1 MASLESPLF
10 QPEDPRGENIEL
22 SLSSPPVD
30 QTVREE
36 ENVTQE
42 ESLSEGQL
50 NEEGQQA
57 KADGQLTEALESSS
71 DEEYGEEFDFDDSLP
86 EEEDTTFRNEPECK
100 LSQENTG
107 DNETVDTVS
116 NLVEF
121 TQAVQDSVSPNSITS
136 SIVHAIDTQ
145 TLTSPLNNF
154 ASSTDSIACS
164 TSTGDFASRLRASWE
179 SDRCNSPVIACAL
192 RRPSTVLCTESNS
205 SSETGIEDFS
215 WKKNIL
221 CNAQTASAQHKSPDV
236 EDDVIYDD
244 VTNEDQF
251 VHEQVPMEEL
261 IYDDV
266 NREASCIS
274 PAQLEDGWSSSEF
287 ESYDEHS
294 DEENKPGGEQRK
306 SRAVLQPKMQQLMK
320 AARNGT
326 KDGLEKTKNAVMRK
340 VSFLQKR
347 EPQDQ
352 YEEDDAGYLDVQVS
366 DSKHPPPELGPMP
379 AGLTPQQ
386 IVRRHILSSIVQSE
400 RSYVESLKRI
410 LQEYKKP
417 LLEAEPKLLSL
428 RKLRVV
434 FYRLKEV
441 LQCHSMFQIAL
452 SSRVAEWDV
461 SEKIGDLF
469 VASFS
474 KSMVLDVYSDY
485 VNNFTNAM
493 ALIKKAC
500 LTKPAFLE
508 FLKRKQASNSD
519 RITLYGLMVKPIQR
533 FPQFILLLQDML
545 KNTPKGHPDRLSL
558 QLALTELET
567 LAEKLNEQKRVVD
580 QIAEIQQLAKSAGD
594 RNLNKLLSSG
604 QRQLILCETL
614 TETVYGEK
622 GQILKSKERRL
633 FLLNDLLIC
642 ANINVKSQPDIGSL
656 VPVGPKYTVKW
667 STPLLQVQV
676 VEVGL
681 EGKGYNKDTI
691 IFQHPGSKKTS
702 STSLSSKIYMG
713 PPRLYQELQELQQD
727 LIVVNQ
733 ISQLI
738 STLHGTYQ
746 NLNLIVAQDWIRALQ
761 RLIRIKED
769 EIQSAN
775 KCRLR
780 LLLPG
785 KPDKSGR
792 PVSFMVVFNT
802 PNPRSKISWV
812 NRLHMAKVAL
822 TKDNQPGWLCIEDDG
837 KTKAPLWCPLLACRM
852 PMYSSKCPDLKPET
866 ALHTPVQPSLL
877 GISIASTCLAQGYLW
892 IGSGREQG
900 QGQGQVD
907 LFSLNRSAPKLVK
920 SFQVSSWVLCMEYIP
935 VAVRE
940 EDDTGCLMEKSG
952 DSPIIVM
959 GLKDGSV
966 VGYASVD
973 MATRCL
979 FIFKSPGE
987 VPVVCLKHLM
997 NVLFAGLQDGTV
1009 AAYTRTSDGKWEWD
1023 TPHLVKVG
1031 SATVESL
1038 LAVDEMVWASCRNK
1052 VTLINVACFTTRCFE
1067 VHPDDEVRVTQMVK
1081 AGGGVWMAFSAGSS
1095 IRLFHTETLEHLQEI
1110 NVVPRN
1116 TFFSPGQ
1123 KNILVTCLLVCQG
1136 MLWVGTN
1143 LGILIT
1149 LPVPKLE
1156 GIPKVTGKGM
1166 ISLNAHCGPVEFLI
1180 PTIGSLDL
1188 DLLKSESTE
1197 DMHEHQ
1203 ELNSKEDSSSQES
1216 LQDQHDHTDKK
1227 QGISL
1232 CYSLHSTSHLPGQL
1246 LSAHGAAAHANEN
1259 SLEHSVEDG
1268 SIYEIVDDPDVW
1280 VRSRSSAREVVRKE
1294 KVSSVAVASGGRGY
1308 QNFNKDFKPAVH
1320 NRNENMLLIWQ
1331 IPLSL

>member
-1 MASLESPLF
+1 MASSESPPF
-10 QPEDPRGENIEL
+10 QPEDLGGQDIKLQLFNT
-22 SLSSPPVD
+22 SVD
-30 QTVREE
+30 QTVGEE
-36 ENVTQE
+36 ENIIQE
-42 ESLSEGQL
+42 ESMCEGQL

-71 DEEYGEEFDFDDSLP
+71 DEEYGEEFDFDDDLP
-86 EEEDTTFRNEPECK
+86 EEEDTTCRNEHECEV
-100 LSQENTG
+100 SQENTS
-107 DNETVDTVS
+107 DNQAVDSVS
-116 NLVEF
+116 ESVEF
-121 TQAVQDSVSPNSITS
+121 TQPVQDSVPSNTITS

-145 TLTSPLNNF
+145 SLTPPLNNVT
-154 ASSTDSIACS
+154 SSTDSIVHS
-164 TSTGDFASRLRASWE
+164 TSTDSAAIASASR
-179 SDRCNSPVIACAL
+179 SPSA
-192 RRPSTVLCTESNS
+192 VLCTESNS
-205 SSETGIEDFS
+205 SGETGIEDLS
-215 WKKNIL
+215 WKENIL
-221 CNAQTASAQHKSPDV
+221 YNAQSASAQHTSPGV
-236 EDDVIYDD
+236 ENDVIYDD

-251 VHEQVPMEEL
+251 AEEQVPMEEL

-266 NREASCIS
+266 NREVNCIS

-294 DEENKPGGEQRK
+294 DEENKPGGEQQK
-306 SRAVLQPKMQQLMK
+306 SKAVLQPKLSPDLSRLKEKYARTKREFLAMKVRGRDVQELKQRYDCKMQQLMK

-417 LLEAEPKLLSL
+417 LLEAEPKLLSA

-452 SSRVAEWDV
+452 SSRVAEWDT

-545 KNTPKGHPDRLSL
+545 KNTPKGHADRLSL

-580 QIAEIQQLAKSAGD
+580 QMAEIQQLAKSVGD
-594 RNLNKLLSSG
+594 RTLNKLLSSG
-604 QRQLILCETL
+604 QRQLVLCETL

-622 GQILKSKERRL
+622 GQILKSKERRV

-727 LIVVNQ
+727 LTVVNQ

-746 NLNLIVAQDWIRALQ
+746 V
-761 RLIRIKED
+761 
-769 EIQSAN
+769 
-775 KCRLR
+775 
-780 LLLPG
+780 
-785 KPDKSGR
+785 
-792 PVSFMVVFNT
+792 
-802 PNPRSKISWV
+802 
-812 NRLHMAKVAL
+812 
-822 TKDNQPGWLCIEDDG
+822 
-837 KTKAPLWCPLLACRM
+837 
-852 PMYSSKCPDLKPET
+852 
-866 ALHTPVQPSLL
+866 
-877 GISIASTCLAQGYLW
+877 
-892 IGSGREQG
+892 
-900 QGQGQVD
+900 
-907 LFSLNRSAPKLVK
+907 
-920 SFQVSSWVLCMEYIP
+920 
-935 VAVRE
+935 
-940 EDDTGCLMEKSG
+940 
-952 DSPIIVM
+952 
-959 GLKDGSV
+959 
-966 VGYASVD
+966 
-973 MATRCL
+973 
-979 FIFKSPGE
+979 
-987 VPVVCLKHLM
+987 
-997 NVLFAGLQDGTV
+997 
-1009 AAYTRTSDGKWEWD
+1009 
-1023 TPHLVKVG
+1023 
-1031 SATVESL
+1031 
-1038 LAVDEMVWASCRNK
+1038 
-1052 VTLINVACFTTRCFE
+1052 
-1067 VHPDDEVRVTQMVK
+1067 
-1081 AGGGVWMAFSAGSS
+1081 
-1095 IRLFHTETLEHLQEI
+1095 
-1110 NVVPRN
+1110 
-1116 TFFSPGQ
+1116 
-1123 KNILVTCLLVCQG
+1123 
-1136 MLWVGTN
+1136 
-1143 LGILIT
+1143 
-1149 LPVPKLE
+1149 
-1156 GIPKVTGKGM
+1156 
-1166 ISLNAHCGPVEFLI
+1166 
-1180 PTIGSLDL
+1180 
-1188 DLLKSESTE
+1188 
-1197 DMHEHQ
+1197 
-1203 ELNSKEDSSSQES
+1203 
-1216 LQDQHDHTDKK
+1216 
-1227 QGISL
+1227 
-1232 CYSLHSTSHLPGQL
+1232 
-1246 LSAHGAAAHANEN
+1246 
-1259 SLEHSVEDG
+1259 
-1268 SIYEIVDDPDVW
+1268 
-1280 VRSRSSAREVVRKE
+1280 
-1294 KVSSVAVASGGRGY
+1294 
-1308 QNFNKDFKPAVH
+1308 
-1320 NRNENMLLIWQ
+1320 
-1331 IPLSL
+1331 

>member
-1 MASLESPLF
+1 MASFDSSPF
-10 QPEDPRGENIEL
+10 QPEDQKGEEIEL
-22 SLSSPPVD
+22 HLSSTAVG
-30 QTVREE
+30 QTVRNE
-36 ENVTQE
+36 ENAVHE
-42 ESLSEGQL
+42 ASACESQL
-50 NEEGQQA
+50 NEEEQQSQP
-57 KADGQLTEALESSS
+57 DGQLPGELESSS
-71 DEEYGEEFDFDDSLP
+71 DEEYGEEFDFDSP
-86 EEEDTTFRNEPECK
+86 AEEEEDITFRNGPELN
-100 LSQENTG
+100 LSPENTS
-107 DNETVDTVS
+107 DN
-116 NLVEF
+116 
-121 TQAVQDSVSPNSITS
+121 QAADAMSESAKSPQSVQDSVPPNSSPSSIAHTTETLSSTS
-136 SIVHAIDTQ
+136 HLNNAQSPTDSIVH
-145 TLTSPLNNF
+145 
-154 ASSTDSIACS
+154 S
-164 TSTGDFASRLRASWE
+164 TSTESAAIASGSGSL
-179 SDRCNSPVIACAL
+179 
-192 RRPSTVLCTESNS
+192 STVLCNESNS
-205 SSETGIEDFS
+205 SCDTGIEDLS
-215 WKKNIL
+215 WKENIL
-221 CNAQTASAQHKSPDV
+221 YDAQSASAQCTSPAV

-244 VTNEDQF
+244 VTNEDQSAQ
-251 VHEQVPMEEL
+251 EQVPMDEL

-266 NREASCIS
+266 HRETGCTS
-274 PAQLEDGWSSSEF
+274 PAQLEEGWSSSEF

-294 DEENKPGGEQRK
+294 DEENKPGGEQQK
-306 SRAVLQPKMQQLMK
+306 SKAALQPKMQQLMK

-347 EPQDQ
+347 DPQDH

-366 DSKHPPPELGPMP
+366 DSKHPPPELSPMP

-417 LLEAEPKLLSL
+417 LLEAEPKLLSV
-428 RKLRVV
+428 RKLQLV

-452 SSRVAEWDV
+452 SSRVAEWD
-461 SEKIGDLF
+461 STEKIGDLF

-558 QLALTELET
+558 QLALTELEM

-580 QIAEIQQLAKSAGD
+580 QIAEIQQLAKSVGD

-604 QRQLILCETL
+604 QRQLVLCETL

-622 GQILKSKERRL
+622 GQILKSKERRV

-642 ANINVKSQPDIGSL
+642 ANINVKGQPDIGSL

-667 STPLLQVQV
+667 SIPLLQVQV

-681 EGKGYNKDTI
+681 EGKGYDKDTI
-691 IFQHPGSKKTS
+691 IFQHPGGKKTS

-727 LIVVNQ
+727 LVVVNQ

-746 NLNLIVAQDWIRALQ
+746 NLNLTVAQDWTRALQ

-822 TKDNQPGWLCIEDDG
+822 TKDNQPGWFCIEDDG
-837 KTKAPLWCPLLACRM
+837 KTKAPFWCPLLACRM
-852 PMYSSKCPDLKPET
+852 PMYGSKCQDLKPEA
-866 ALHTPVQPSLL
+866 ALHTPVQSSLL

-900 QGQGQVD
+900 LGQVD
-907 LFSLNRSAPKLVK
+907 LFSLNRSTPRQVK
-920 SFQVSSWVLCMEYIP
+920 SFQVSSRVLCMEYIP
-935 VAVRE
+935 HTVRD
-940 EDDTGCLMEKSG
+940 EDDVDCPIEKPG

-959 GLKDGSV
+959 GLQDGSV

-973 MATRCL
+973 MATQCL

-987 VPVVCLKHLM
+987 VPVMCLKQLL
-997 NVLFAGLQDGTV
+997 NVLFVGLQDGTV
-1009 AAYTRTSDGKWEWD
+1009 SIYNRTNEGNWGWD
-1023 TPHLVKVG
+1023 TPRSVKVG
-1031 SATVESL
+1031 SASIRSL
-1038 LAVDEMVWASCRNK
+1038 LAVDDMVWASCQNQ
-1052 VTLINVACFTTRCFE
+1052 VTLIDIACFTTRCFDA
-1067 VHPDDEVRVTQMVK
+1067 HPDDRVHVTQMMK

-1110 NVVPRN
+1110 NVVPRS
-1116 TFFSPGQ
+1116 TLFTPGQ
-1123 KNILVTCLLVCQG
+1123 RNILVTCLLVCQG

-1143 LGILIT
+1143 QGILIT

-1166 ISLNAHCGPVEFLI
+1166 ISPNAHCGPVEFLI
-1180 PTIGSLDL
+1180 PAIGSLDL
-1188 DLLKSESTE
+1188 ELLKSESTE
-1197 DMHEHQ
+1197 DMPEYR
-1203 ELNSKEDSSSQES
+1203 EVNGKEDSSSQES
-1216 LQDQHDHTDKK
+1216 LQDQYDDLDKK

-1232 CYSLHSTSHLPGQL
+1232 RYNLRSVSHLPGQL
-1246 LSAHGAAAHANEN
+1246 LSAHSSEAKTSES
-1259 SLEHSVEDG
+1259 SLEHSTEDG

-1294 KVSSVAVASGGRGY
+1294 KVSSVAIASGGRGY
-1308 QNFNKDFKPAVH
+1308 QSFNRDFKPTVH
-1320 NRNENMLLIWQ
+1320 SKNENMLLIWQ
-1331 IPLSL
+1331 IPLTL

>member
-1 MASLESPLF
+1 MVVYCGMASSDSPPI
-10 QPEDPRGENIEL
+10 QPEDQKGEEIEL
-22 SLSSPPVD
+22 QLSSMAVG
-30 QTVREE
+30 QTVRKE
-36 ENVTQE
+36 ENVVQDASAC
-42 ESLSEGQL
+42 ESLP
-50 NEEGQQA
+50 NEEGQQP
-57 KADGQLTEALESSS
+57 KPDGQLTEELESCS
-71 DEEYGEEFDFDDSLP
+71 DEEYGEEFDFDDSLAEE
-86 EEEDTTFRNEPECK
+86 EEEDKPE
-100 LSQENTG
+100 LDIPQENTG
-107 DNETVDTVS
+107 DNQAADTVS
-116 NLVEF
+116 ELVTP
-121 TQAVQDSVSPNSITS
+121 TQSLQDSVPPNSNSSSTLHTVETLS
-136 SIVHAIDTQ
+136 STTHLNSAMSAPDSIVHST
-145 TLTSPLNNF
+145 
-154 ASSTDSIACS
+154 STDSAAIASGSGSLS
-164 TSTGDFASRLRASWE
+164 TV
-179 SDRCNSPVIACAL
+179 RCN
-192 RRPSTVLCTESNS
+192 ESNS
-205 SSETGIEDFS
+205 SCETGTEDLS
-215 WKKNIL
+215 WKENIL
-221 CNAQTASAQHKSPDV
+221 YEGQAASVPCTV
-236 EDDVIYDD
+236 PGLEDDVIYDD
-244 VTNEDQF
+244 VAHEDQF
-251 VHEQVPMEEL
+251 VLERVPMDEL

-266 NREASCIS
+266 NREASCTS

-294 DEENKPGGEQRK
+294 DEENKPGGEQQK
-306 SRAVLQPKMQQLMK
+306 SKAVLQPKMQQLMK

-352 YEEDDAGYLDVQVS
+352 YEEDAAGYLDVQVL
-366 DSKHPPPELGPMP
+366 DSKHPPPELSPMP
-379 AGLTPQQ
+379 AGLTSQQ

-417 LLEAEPKLLSL
+417 LLEAEPKLLSI

-452 SSRVAEWDV
+452 SSRVAEWDAT
-461 SEKIGDLF
+461 EKIGDLF

-567 LAEKLNEQKRVVD
+567 LAEKLNEQKRVAD
-580 QIAEIQQLAKSAGD
+580 QVAEIQQLAKSVGD

-604 QRQLILCETL
+604 QRQLVLCETL
-614 TETVYGEK
+614 TETVYGER
-622 GQILKSKERRL
+622 GQILKSKERRV

-642 ANINVKSQPDIGSL
+642 ANINVKGQPDIGSL

-667 STPLLQVQV
+667 STPLLQVQA

-681 EGKGYNKDTI
+681 EGKGYDKDTI

-733 ISQLI
+733 ILQLI

-746 NLNLIVAQDWIRALQ
+746 NLNLIVAQDWTRALQ

-822 TKDNQPGWLCIEDDG
+822 TKDNQPGWFCIEDDG
-837 KTKAPLWCPLLACRM
+837 KTKAPFWCPLLACRM
-852 PMYSSKCPDLKPET
+852 PMYSSKCQDLKPEA
-866 ALHTPVQPSLL
+866 ALHTPVQSSLL

-900 QGQGQVD
+900 LGQVD
-907 LFSLNRSAPKLVK
+907 LFSLNRSAPRHVK
-920 SFQVSSWVLCMEYIP
+920 SFQVSSRVLCMEYIP
-935 VAVRE
+935 LIVRD
-940 EDDTGCLMEKSG
+940 EDDVDCPMEKPG

-959 GLKDGSV
+959 GLQDGSV

-973 MATRCL
+973 MATQCL

-987 VPVVCLKHLM
+987 VPVVCLKYLL
-997 NVLFAGLQDGTV
+997 NVLFSGLQDGTV
-1009 AAYTRTSDGKWEWD
+1009 AIYTRTNEGKWDWD
-1023 TPHLVKVG
+1023 TPRLVNIG
-1031 SATVESL
+1031 SAAIRSL
-1038 LAVDEMVWASCRNK
+1038 LAVDDTVWASCRNR
-1052 VTLINVACFTTRCFE
+1052 VTLITISCFTTRCFDA
-1067 VHPDDEVRVTQMVK
+1067 HPDDKVNVTHMMK
-1081 AGGGVWMAFSAGSS
+1081 AGGGVWMALSAGSS

-1110 NVVPRN
+1110 NVVPRS
-1116 TFFSPGQ
+1116 TFFTPGQ
-1123 KNILVTCLLVCQG
+1123 RNVLVTCLLVCQG

-1143 LGILIT
+1143 QGILIT

-1188 DLLKSESTE
+1188 ELLKSESTE
-1197 DMHEHQ
+1197 DMPEYP
-1203 ELNSKEDSSSQES
+1203 EGNGKADSSSQES
-1216 LQDQHDHTDKK
+1216 LHDQHNHLDKK
-1227 QGISL
+1227 QGIL
-1232 CYSLHSTSHLPGQL
+1232 LRYNLRSTSHLPGQL
-1246 LSAHGAAAHANEN
+1246 LSAHSEAQANES
-1259 SLEHSVEDG
+1259 SLEHSIEDG

-1280 VRSRSSAREVVRKE
+1280 VRSRSSAREFVRKE
-1294 KVSSVAVASGGRGY
+1294 KVRSVAIASGGRGY
-1308 QNFNKDFKPAVH
+1308 QNFNRDFKPTVH
-1320 NRNENMLLIWQ
+1320 NKNENTLLIWQ
-1331 IPLSL
+1331 IPLTL

>member
-1 MASLESPLF
+1 MTVYCGMASSDSPPI
-10 QPEDPRGENIEL
+10 QPEDQKGEEIEL
-22 SLSSPPVD
+22 QLSNMTVG
-30 QTVREE
+30 QTVRKE
-36 ENVTQE
+36 ENVVQGASAC
-42 ESLSEGQL
+42 ESQP
-50 NEEGQQA
+50 NEKEQRSQP
-57 KADGQLTEALESSS
+57 DGQLTGELESSS
-71 DEEYGEEFDFDDSLP
+71 DEEYGEEFDFDDSP
-86 EEEDTTFRNEPECK
+86 AEEEGTVPEIDIS
-100 LSQENTG
+100 LENTG
-107 DNETVDTVS
+107 DDQATDIVS
-116 NLVEF
+116 ESVTS
-121 TQAVQDSVSPNSITS
+121 TQSLQDSAPPPPSIS
-136 SIVHAIDTQ
+136 SSTLHTPE
-145 TLTSPLNNF
+145 TLTSTSQLNSV
-154 ASSTDSIACS
+154 ASPTDSMAHSTSTDSAAIAS
-164 TSTGDFASRLRASWE
+164 GSGSL
-179 SDRCNSPVIACAL
+179 
-192 RRPSTVLCTESNS
+192 STVLCNESNS
-205 SSETGIEDFS
+205 SCETGIEDLS
-215 WKKNIL
+215 WKENIL
-221 CNAQTASAQHKSPDV
+221 YKAQCTVPGV

-244 VTNEDQF
+244 VAHEDQF
-251 VHEQVPMEEL
+251 VQEQVPMDEL

-266 NREASCIS
+266 NREAGCTS

-294 DEENKPGGEQRK
+294 DEESKPGGEQQK
-306 SRAVLQPKMQQLMK
+306 SKAALQPKMQQLMK

-352 YEEDDAGYLDVQVS
+352 YEDDDAGYLDVQVS
-366 DSKHPPPELGPMP
+366 DSKHPPPELSPMP

-417 LLEAEPKLLSL
+417 LLEAEPKLLSI

-434 FYRLKEV
+434 FYRLKEI

-452 SSRVAEWDV
+452 SSRVAEWDAT
-461 SEKIGDLF
+461 EKIGDLF

-580 QIAEIQQLAKSAGD
+580 QITEIQQLAKSVGD
-594 RNLNKLLSSG
+594 RNLNKLLTSG
-604 QRQLILCETL
+604 QRQLVLCETL
-614 TETVYGEK
+614 TETVYGER
-622 GQILKSKERRL
+622 GQILKSKERRV

-642 ANINVKSQPDIGSL
+642 ANINVKGQPDIGSL

-667 STPLLQVQV
+667 STPLPQVQV

-681 EGKGYNKDTI
+681 EGKGYDKDTI
-691 IFQHPGSKKTS
+691 IFQHPGSKKSS

-727 LIVVNQ
+727 LTVVNQ

-746 NLNLIVAQDWIRALQ
+746 NLNLIVAQDWTRALQ

-822 TKDNQPGWLCIEDDG
+822 TKDNQPGWFCIEDDG
-837 KTKAPLWCPLLACRM
+837 KTKAPFWCPLLACRM
-852 PMYSSKCPDLKPET
+852 PMYGSKCQDLKPEA
-866 ALHTPVQPSLL
+866 ALHTPVQSSLL

-900 QGQGQVD
+900 LGQVD
-907 LFSLNRSAPKLVK
+907 LFSLNRSAPRHVK
-920 SFQVSSWVLCMEYIP
+920 SFQVSSRVLCMEYIP
-935 VAVRE
+935 LMVRD
-940 EDDTGCLMEKSG
+940 EDDASCPMAKPG

-959 GLKDGSV
+959 GLQDGSV

-973 MATRCL
+973 MATQCL

-987 VPVVCLKHLM
+987 VPVVCLKHLL
-997 NVLFAGLQDGTV
+997 NVLLAGLQDGTV
-1009 AAYTRTSDGKWEWD
+1009 AIYTRTNEGKWEWD
-1023 TPHLVKVG
+1023 TPRLVKVG
-1031 SATVESL
+1031 SSSIRSL
-1038 LAVDEMVWASCRNK
+1038 LAVDDTVWASCQNQ
-1052 VTLINVACFTTRCFE
+1052 VTLIDIACFTTRCFDA
-1067 VHPDDEVRVTQMVK
+1067 HPDSEVDVTHMMK

-1110 NVVPRN
+1110 NVVPRS
-1116 TFFSPGQ
+1116 TFFTPGQ

-1143 LGILIT
+1143 QGILIT

-1156 GIPKVTGKGM
+1156 GIPKVTGKGI

-1180 PTIGSLDL
+1180 PTVGSLDL
-1188 DLLKSESTE
+1188 ELLKSESTE
-1197 DMHEHQ
+1197 DMPEYS
-1203 ELNSKEDSSSQES
+1203 EGNSKEDSSSQES
-1216 LQDQHDHTDKK
+1216 LHDQHDHLDKK

-1232 CYSLHSTSHLPGQL
+1232 RYNLRSTSHLPGQL
-1246 LSAHGAAAHANEN
+1246 LSAHNSEAQAIEG
-1259 SLEHSVEDG
+1259 SLEHSIEDG

-1294 KVSSVAVASGGRGY
+1294 KISSVAIASGGRGY
-1308 QNFNKDFKPAVH
+1308 QNFNRDFKPTIH
-1320 NRNENMLLIWQ
+1320 NKNENTLLIWQ
-1331 IPLSL
+1331 IPLTL

>member
-1 MASLESPLF
+1 MAVYCGMASSDSPPF
-10 QPEDPRGENIEL
+10 QPEDQKGEEIEL
-22 SLSSPPVD
+22 RLSSMAVGH
-30 QTVREE
+30 TVRK
-36 ENVTQE
+36 E
-42 ESLSEGQL
+42 ESVVQGASACESQL
-50 NEEGQQA
+50 NEEEQQS
-57 KADGQLTEALESSS
+57 KPDGQLTEELESSS
-71 DEEYGEEFDFDDSLP
+71 DEEYGEEFDFDDSLA
-86 EEEDTTFRNEPECK
+86 EEEDRNEPE
-100 LSQENTG
+100 LSIPLENTG
-107 DNETVDTVS
+107 NNQAADTM
-116 NLVEF
+116 
-121 TQAVQDSVSPNSITS
+121 SVSESAKSIQSLQVSVPPNSIPP
-136 SIVHAIDTQ
+136 SIVHTIE
-145 TLTSPLNNF
+145 TLSSTSHLNNVM
-154 ASSTDSIACS
+154 SSTDSIAHS
-164 TSTGDFASRLRASWE
+164 TSTDSAAIASGSG
-179 SDRCNSPVIACAL
+179 S
-192 RRPSTVLCTESNS
+192 LCTILCNKSNS
-205 SSETGIEDFS
+205 SCETGLEDLS
-215 WKKNIL
+215 WKENIL
-221 CNAQTASAQHKSPDV
+221 YKAQAASAPCKLPGVD
-236 EDDVIYDD
+236 DDVIYDD
-244 VTNEDQF
+244 VTHEDQF
-251 VHEQVPMEEL
+251 VQGQVPMDEL

-266 NREASCIS
+266 HREAGCTS

-294 DEENKPGGEQRK
+294 DEENKPGGEQQK
-306 SRAVLQPKMQQLMK
+306 SKAVLQPKMQQLMK

-366 DSKHPPPELGPMP
+366 DSKHPPPELSPMP

-417 LLEAEPKLLSL
+417 LLEAEPKLLSI

-452 SSRVAEWDV
+452 SSRVAEWDAT
-461 SEKIGDLF
+461 EKIGDLF

-508 FLKRKQASNSD
+508 FLKQKQASNSD

-580 QIAEIQQLAKSAGD
+580 QIAEIQQLAKSVGD

-604 QRQLILCETL
+604 QRQLVLCETL
-614 TETVYGEK
+614 TETVYGER
-622 GQILKSKERRL
+622 GQILKSKERRV

-642 ANINVKSQPDIGSL
+642 ANINVKGQPDIGSL

-681 EGKGYNKDTI
+681 EGKGYDKDTI

-738 STLHGTYQ
+738 STLHGIYQ
-746 NLNLIVAQDWIRALQ
+746 NLNLIVAQDWTRALQ

-802 PNPRSKISWV
+802 PNARSKISWV

-822 TKDNQPGWLCIEDDG
+822 TKDNQPGWFCIEDDG
-837 KTKAPLWCPLLACRM
+837 KTKAPFWCPLLACRM
-852 PMYSSKCPDLKPET
+852 PMYGSKCQDLKPEA
-866 ALHTPVQPSLL
+866 ALHTPVQSSLL

-900 QGQGQVD
+900 LGQVD
-907 LFSLNRSAPKLVK
+907 LFSLNRSTPRHVK
-920 SFQVSSWVLCMEYIP
+920 SFQASSRVLCMEYIP
-935 VAVRE
+935 LIIQDADNV
-940 EDDTGCLMEKSG
+940 DYPMEKPG
-952 DSPIIVM
+952 DSPIIVI
-959 GLKDGSV
+959 GLQDGSM

-973 MATRCL
+973 MATQCL

-987 VPVVCLKHLM
+987 VPVVCLKHLL
-997 NVLFAGLQDGTV
+997 NILFAGLQNGTV
-1009 AAYTRTSDGKWEWD
+1009 AIYTRTNEGKWEWD
-1023 TPHLVKVG
+1023 TPRLVKVG
-1031 SATVESL
+1031 SASIQSL
-1038 LAVDEMVWASCRNK
+1038 LAVDDMVWASCRNQ
-1052 VTLINVACFTTRCFE
+1052 VTLINISCFTTRCFDA
-1067 VHPDDEVRVTQMVK
+1067 HPDDEVNVTHMMK

-1110 NVVPRN
+1110 NVVPRG
-1116 TFFSPGQ
+1116 TFFTPGQ
-1123 KNILVTCLLVCQG
+1123 RNILVTCLLVCQG

-1143 LGILIT
+1143 QGILIA
-1149 LPVPKLE
+1149 LPVSKLE

-1188 DLLKSESTE
+1188 ELLKSESTE
-1197 DMHEHQ
+1197 DMPEYP
-1203 ELNSKEDSSSQES
+1203 EGNGKEDSSSQES
-1216 LQDQHDHTDKK
+1216 LHEQHNHLDKK

-1232 CYSLHSTSHLPGQL
+1232 RYNLRSTSHLPGQL
-1246 LSAHGAAAHANEN
+1246 LSAHGSEAQATES
-1259 SLEHSVEDG
+1259 SLEHSIEDG

-1294 KVSSVAVASGGRGY
+1294 KVSSVAIASGGRGY
-1308 QNFNKDFKPAVH
+1308 QNFNRDFKPTVH
-1320 NRNENMLLIWQ
+1320 NKNENTLLIWQ
-1331 IPLSL
+1331 IPLTL

>member
-1 MASLESPLF
+1 MASMESPPF
-10 QPEDPRGENIEL
+10 QPEDLRGENFEL
-22 SLSSPPVD
+22 SLSSPSVD
-30 QTVREE
+30 QTVREA

-42 ESLSEGQL
+42 ESTSDGQL

-57 KADGQLTEALESSS
+57 KADDQLTEALESSS
-71 DEEYGEEFDFDDSLP
+71 DEEYGEEFDFDDSLL

-116 NLVEF
+116 KSVEF
-121 TQAVQDSVSPNSITS
+121 TQPVQDSVPPNSITS
-136 SIVHAIDTQ
+136 SIVLAIDTQ
-145 TLTSPLNNF
+145 SLTSPLNNF
-154 ASSTDSIACS
+154 TSSTDSIAHS
-164 TSTGDFASRLRASWE
+164 TSTE
-179 SDRCNSPVIACAL
+179 SAVIACAS
-192 RRPSTVLCTESNS
+192 RSPSTVLCTESNS
-205 SSETGIEDFS
+205 SSETGIKDFS

-221 CNAQTASAQHKSPDV
+221 YH
-236 EDDVIYDD
+236 
-244 VTNEDQF
+244 
-251 VHEQVPMEEL
+251 VPMEEL

-294 DEENKPGGEQRK
+294 DEENKPGGEQQK

-417 LLEAEPKLLSL
+417 LLEAEPKLLSM

-837 KTKAPLWCPLLACRM
+837 KTKAPLCCPLLACHM
-852 PMYSSKCPDLKPET
+852 PMYSSKCQDLKPET
-866 ALHTPVQPSLL
+866 ALHTPVQSSLL

-892 IGSGREQG
+892 IGSGREQRL
-900 QGQGQVD
+900 GQVD
-907 LFSLNRSAPKLVK
+907 LFSLNRSAPKHVK

-935 VAVRE
+935 VTARE
-940 EDDTGCLMEKSG
+940 EDDTGCPMEKPG

-959 GLKDGSV
+959 GLQDGSV

-973 MATRCL
+973 MATQCL

-1009 AAYTRTSDGKWEWD
+1009 AAYTRTNDGKWEWD

-1052 VTLINVACFTTRCFE
+1052 VTLINVACFTMRCFE
-1067 VHPDDEVRVTQMVK
+1067 VHPDDEVSVTRMIK

-1197 DMHEHQ
+1197 DMPEHQ

-1246 LSAHGAAAHANEN
+1246 LSAHSVAAHTNEN

>member
-1 MASLESPLF
+1 MWLF
-10 QPEDPRGENIEL
+10 PWLLVVVVPITRGH
-22 SLSSPPVD
+22 P
-30 QTVREE
+30 T
-36 ENVTQE
+36 
-42 ESLSEGQL
+42 
-50 NEEGQQA
+50 
-57 KADGQLTEALESSS
+57 AL
-71 DEEYGEEFDFDDSLP
+71 
-86 EEEDTTFRNEPECK
+86 
-100 LSQENTG
+100 
-107 DNETVDTVS
+107 
-116 NLVEF
+116 
-121 TQAVQDSVSPNSITS
+121 
-136 SIVHAIDTQ
+136 
-145 TLTSPLNNF
+145 
-154 ASSTDSIACS
+154 
-164 TSTGDFASRLRASWE
+164 
-179 SDRCNSPVIACAL
+179 CNK
-192 RRPSTVLCTESNS
+192 SNS
-205 SSETGIEDFS
+205 SCETSIKDLS
-215 WKKNIL
+215 WKKNTL
-221 CNAQTASAQHKSPDV
+221 YNAQCTSGV
-236 EDDVIYDD
+236 EEDVIYDD
-244 VTNEDQF
+244 VTREDRSPQA
-251 VHEQVPMEEL
+251 QVPMDEL

-266 NREASCIS
+266 HREAGCTNA
-274 PAQLEDGWSSSEF
+274 AQMEEGWSSSEF

-294 DEENKPGGEQRK
+294 DEENKPGGEQQK
-306 SRAVLQPKMQQLMK
+306 SKAVLQPKMQQLMK

-340 VSFLQKR
+340 VSFLQRR
-347 EPQDQ
+347 ESQDQ
-352 YEEDDAGYLDVQVS
+352 YEEDDTGYLDVPVS
-366 DSKHPPPELGPMP
+366 DSKHPPPELSPMP

-417 LLEAEPKLLSL
+417 LLEAEPKLLSV

-434 FYRLKEV
+434 FYRLNEV

-452 SSRVAEWDV
+452 ASRVAEWDTT
-461 SEKIGDLF
+461 EKIGDLF

-545 KNTPKGHPDRLSL
+545 KNTPRGHPDRLSL

-567 LAEKLNEQKRVVD
+567 LAEKLNEQKRVAD
-580 QIAEIQQLAKSAGD
+580 QIAEIQQLAKSVGD

-604 QRQLILCETL
+604 QRQLVLCETL
-614 TETVYGEK
+614 TETVYGER
-622 GQILKSKERRL
+622 GQILKSKERRV

-642 ANINVKSQPDIGSL
+642 ANINVKGQPDIGSL

-667 STPLLQVQV
+667 STPLPQVQV
-676 VEVGL
+676 VEVGQ
-681 EGKGYNKDTI
+681 EGKDYDKDTI

-727 LIVVNQ
+727 LVVVNQ

-738 STLHGTYQ
+738 SALHGTYQ
-746 NLNLIVAQDWIRALQ
+746 NLNLTVAQDWTRALQ

-802 PNPRSKISWV
+802 PNARSKISWV

-822 TKDNQPGWLCIEDDG
+822 SKDNQPGWFCIEDDG
-837 KTKAPLWCPLLACRM
+837 KTKAPFWCPLLACHI
-852 PMYSSKCPDLKPET
+852 PIYGSKCQDLKPE
-866 ALHTPVQPSLL
+866 AAIHTPVQSSLL

-900 QGQGQVD
+900 LGQVD
-907 LFSLNRSAPKLVK
+907 LFSLNKSTPRHVK
-920 SFQVSSWVLCMEYIP
+920 SFQVSSRVLCMEYIP
-935 VAVRE
+935 QTVRDE
-940 EDDTGCLMEKSG
+940 EDVDCPMEKSRG
-952 DSPIIVM
+952 SPIIFM
-959 GLKDGSV
+959 GLQDGSV
-966 VGYASVD
+966 VGYGSVD
-973 MATRCL
+973 MATQCL
-979 FIFKSPGE
+979 FTFKSPGE
-987 VPVVCLKHLM
+987 VPVVRLKHLL

-1009 AAYTRTSDGKWEWD
+1009 AIYTRTYEGNWEWD
-1023 TPHLVKVG
+1023 APRLVKIG
-1031 SATVESL
+1031 SAPIRSL
-1038 LAVDEMVWASCRNK
+1038 LAVDDTVWASCRNQ
-1052 VTLINVACFTTRCFE
+1052 VTLINVTCFTTRCFDA
-1067 VHPDDEVRVTQMVK
+1067 HPDERVNVTHMMK

-1110 NVVPRN
+1110 NVVPRS
-1116 TFFSPGQ
+1116 TLFTPGQ
-1123 KNILVTCLLVCQG
+1123 RNILVTCLLVCQG

-1143 LGILIT
+1143 QGILVT

-1188 DLLKSESTE
+1188 ELLKSESSE
-1197 DMHEHQ
+1197 DMPECQ
-1203 ELNSKEDSSSQES
+1203 DVDGKADSSSQES
-1216 LQDQHDHTDKK
+1216 LQDQHGHLDKK
-1227 QGISL
+1227 QGIL
-1232 CYSLHSTSHLPGQL
+1232 LRYSLRSTSHLPGQL
-1246 LSAHGAAAHANEN
+1246 LSVHSYEPQANG
-1259 SLEHSVEDG
+1259 STLQHSIEDG

-1280 VRSRSSAREVVRKE
+1280 VRSRSSTQEVVRKE
-1294 KVSSVAVASGGRGY
+1294 VVSSVAIASGGRGY
-1308 QNFNKDFKPAVH
+1308 QIFNRDFKPTVH
-1320 NRNENMLLIWQ
+1320 SSCENTLLIWQ
-1331 IPLSL
+1331 IPLTL

>member
-1 MASLESPLF
+1 MASSDSPPS
-10 QPEDPRGENIEL
+10 QPEDQKGEEIEL
-22 SLSSPPVD
+22 QLSSTAVG
-30 QTVREE
+30 QTVRKE
-36 ENVTQE
+36 ENAVHGASACEIQLKE
-42 ESLSEGQL
+42 EA
-50 NEEGQQA
+50 QQS
-57 KADGQLTEALESSS
+57 KTDGQLTDELESSS
-71 DEEYGEEFDFDDSLP
+71 DEEYGEEFDFDDTLAEKDVTIRKGP
-86 EEEDTTFRNEPECK
+86 DLN
-100 LSQENTG
+100 LSPENTG
-107 DNETVDTVS
+107 DNQAADTVS
-116 NLVEF
+116 DSAKS
-121 TQAVQDSVSPNSITS
+121 TQSVQGAVLPNSNPPSISPIIATLSSTPHLNNVTS
-136 SIVHAIDTQ
+136 PTDSIVHST
-145 TLTSPLNNF
+145 
-154 ASSTDSIACS
+154 STDSAAIASGSGGLS
-164 TSTGDFASRLRASWE
+164 TALCNE
-179 SDRCNSPVIACAL
+179 SISSCKTR
-192 RRPSTVLCTESNS
+192 TE
-205 SSETGIEDFS
+205 DLP
-215 WKKNIL
+215 WKENIL
-221 CNAQTASAQHKSPDV
+221 CNAQSASAQCTSPV
-236 EDDVIYDD
+236 VDDVIYDD
-244 VTNEDQF
+244 VTHEDHSLQ
-251 VHEQVPMEEL
+251 EQVPMDEL

-266 NREASCIS
+266 HREAGCTN
-274 PAQLEDGWSSSEF
+274 PAQLEEGWSSSEF

-294 DEENKPGGEQRK
+294 EEENKPGGEQQK
-306 SRAVLQPKMQQLMK
+306 SKAVLQPKMQQLMK

-366 DSKHPPPELGPMP
+366 DSKHPPPELSPMP
-379 AGLTPQQ
+379 AGLSPQQ

-417 LLEAEPKLLSL
+417 LLEAEPKLLSV

-452 SSRVAEWDV
+452 SSRVAEWDTT
-461 SEKIGDLF
+461 EKIGDLF

-580 QIAEIQQLAKSAGD
+580 QIAEIQQLAKSVGD

-614 TETVYGEK
+614 TETVYGER
-622 GQILKSKERRL
+622 GQILKSKERRV

-642 ANINVKSQPDIGSL
+642 ANINVKGQPDIGSL

-667 STPLLQVQV
+667 STPLPQVQV
-676 VEVGL
+676 VEVGQ
-681 EGKGYNKDTI
+681 EGKSYDKDTI

-727 LIVVNQ
+727 LVVVNQ

-746 NLNLIVAQDWIRALQ
+746 NLNLIVAQDWTRALQ

-802 PNPRSKISWV
+802 PNARSKISWV

-822 TKDNQPGWLCIEDDG
+822 TKDNQPGWFCIEDDG
-837 KTKAPLWCPLLACRM
+837 KTKAPFWCPLLACHM
-852 PMYSSKCPDLKPET
+852 PMYGSKCQDLKPQA
-866 ALHTPVQPSLL
+866 ALHTPVQSSLL
-877 GISIASTCLAQGYLW
+877 GISNASTCLAQGYLW

-900 QGQGQVD
+900 LGQVD
-907 LFSLNRSAPKLVK
+907 LFSLNRSTPRHVK
-920 SFQVSSWVLCMEYIP
+920 SFQVSSRVLCMEYIP
-935 VAVRE
+935 EMIRDE
-940 EDDTGCLMEKSG
+940 EDEVFPMEKSG
-952 DSPIIVM
+952 GSPIIIM
-959 GLKDGSV
+959 GLQDGSV
-966 VGYASVD
+966 VGYGSVD
-973 MATRCL
+973 MATQCM

-987 VPVVCLKHLM
+987 VPVMCLKHLL
-997 NVLFAGLQDGTV
+997 NVLFAGLQDGTI
-1009 AAYTRTSDGKWEWD
+1009 AIYTRTNEGNWEWD
-1023 TPHLVKVG
+1023 TPRLVKVG
-1031 SATVESL
+1031 SAPIRSL
-1038 LAVDEMVWASCRNK
+1038 LAVDDTVWASCRNQ
-1052 VTLINVACFTTRCFE
+1052 VTLINIVCFTTRCFDA
-1067 VHPDDEVRVTQMVK
+1067 HPDEGMNVTHMMK

-1110 NVVPRN
+1110 NVVPRS
-1116 TFFSPGQ
+1116 TLFTPGQ
-1123 KNILVTCLLVCQG
+1123 RNILVTCLLVCQG

-1143 LGILIT
+1143 QGILVT

-1188 DLLKSESTE
+1188 ELLKSESTE
-1197 DMHEHQ
+1197 DMPECQ
-1203 ELNSKEDSSSQES
+1203 EVDGKAYSSSQES
-1216 LQDQHDHTDKK
+1216 LQDQHGHLDKK
-1227 QGISL
+1227 QGIL
-1232 CYSLHSTSHLPGQL
+1232 LRYNLRSTSHLPGQL
-1246 LSAHGAAAHANEN
+1246 LSAHGGDPQANGS
-1259 SLEHSVEDG
+1259 SLEHSIEDG

-1294 KVSSVAVASGGRGY
+1294 VVSSVAIASGGRGY
-1308 QNFNKDFKPAVH
+1308 QNFNRDFKPTVH
-1320 NRNENMLLIWQ
+1320 SSSENTLLIWQ
-1331 IPLSL
+1331 IPLTL